1 MRHAFFTGLL
11 LLGSAAILTGCGPK
25 GGPSES
31 PPLTAQDRTQLY
43 QQAIENAL
51 GDEGS
56 HFSQLVTSS
65 GDDNAALVF
74 QLLNL
79 EAEDM
84 SAYALDVSPVNIQAY
99 GIAAVYPAGGKEDG
113 VLESLNGFIDNQKES
128 FYQYLEDEYETASNT
143 RLETLEDGTILMVM
157 CQDQDTVFDA
167 IRDAIEGAQ

>member
-1 MRHAFFTGLL
+1 
-11 LLGSAAILTGCGPK
+11 
-25 GGPSES
+25 
-31 PPLTAQDRTQLY
+31 
-43 QQAIENAL
+43 
-51 GDEGS
+51 
-56 HFSQLVTSS
+56 
-65 GDDNAALVF
+65 
-74 QLLNL
+74 
-79 EAEDM
+79 M

>member
-1 MRHAFFTGLL
+1 MRRTVLTGLL
-11 LLGSAAILTGCGPK
+11 LLGLAAALAGCGQT
-25 GGPSES
+25 GGGTDA
-31 PPLTAQDRTQLY
+31 PPLTAEERTQLY
-43 QQAIENAL
+43 QEAIENAR
-51 GDEGS
+51 GEEGS
-56 HFSQLVTSS
+56 SFSQIVTSAE
-65 GDDNAALVF
+65 GETAELILTILD
-74 QLLNL
+74 L

-99 GIAAVYPAGGKEDG
+99 GIAAIYPAEGKEDG

-128 FYQYLEDEYETASNT
+128 FYHYLEGEYEIASNT